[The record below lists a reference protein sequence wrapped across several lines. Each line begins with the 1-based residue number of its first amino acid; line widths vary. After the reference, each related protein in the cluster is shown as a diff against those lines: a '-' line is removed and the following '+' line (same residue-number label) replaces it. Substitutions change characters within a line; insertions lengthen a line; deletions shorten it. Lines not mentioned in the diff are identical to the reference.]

1 VDKNIRYSIVLAAV
15 AGLMGAVYWGGLL
28 EGRVE
33 ALEVRLQVIIEA
45 LLPERLKEDG
55 D

>member
-1 VDKNIRYSIVLAAV
+1 
-15 AGLMGAVYWGGLL
+15 L

-45 LLPERLKEDG
+45 LLPEKLKD
-55 D
+55 

>member
-1 VDKNIRYSIVLAAV
+1 VDRNTRISILVSILVVL
-15 AGLMGAVYWGGLL
+15 LGAVYWGGLL

-45 LLPERLKEDG
+45 LLPEKLKD
-55 D
+55 